1 MMIEGSISGELT
13 EEEGMTHLNMQ
24 KLATRSVF
32 TAAEGMRVW
41 QQKTP

>member
-13 EEEGMTHLNMQ
+13 EEEGMIHLNMQ
-24 KLATRSVF
+24 KLATRSVLM
-32 TAAEGMRVW
+32 AAEGMRVR